1 MYTIM
6 MGKLKI
12 IAPTIIVNGN
22 NSFDILRKMSVDIQ
36 SLIIDYADKFETRTI
51 IPLLESSDYDFNKK
65 YEEAIK
71 EFLCNC
77 IQILSIICSQSK
89 VEEQSNILEIL
100 LEAYFSGLQ
109 EIENQISK
117 QRNEDDPMVLPLLN
131 SIEKARYYAVE
142 SDNFNQPDCT
152 DALQAF
158 ANIVVSI
165 SALKLIH
172 KSNNTIFK
180 VKTDNLIYKCKYH
193 NRELEE
199 FMKNIKTKK

>member
-1 MYTIM
+1 M
-6 MGKLKI
+6 LKI
-12 IAPTIIVNGN
+12 IAPIILVNGS
-22 NSFDILRKMSVDIQ
+22 NSLNTLSKIPVNIRS
-36 SLIIDYADKFETRTI
+36 SIIEYADKFETKTI
-51 IPLLESSDYDFNKK
+51 IPLLESSEYYFNKK

-77 IQILSIICSQSK
+77 IQILSIIYSQSK
-89 VEEQSNILEIL
+89 VQEQSHILEIL

-109 EIENQISK
+109 EIKNQISE

-131 SIEKARYYAVE
+131 AVE
-142 SDNFNQPDCT
+142 NAKRYALMADNFNQPYYSN
-152 DALQAF
+152 ALLAF
-158 ANIVVSI
+158 ANIVVSMY
-165 SALKLIH
+165 ALKLIQ

-199 FMKNIKTKK
+199 FMKNTDMQKQ

>member
-1 MYTIM
+1 M
-6 MGKLKI
+6 LRI
-12 IAPTIIVNGN
+12 IAPTIILNAK
-22 NSFDILRKMSVDIQ
+22 NSLDILNKTPLDIQ
-36 SLIIDYADKFETRTI
+36 SLMIEYADKFETKTI
-51 IPLLESSDYDFNKK
+51 IPLLESSEYAFNKK

-89 VEEQSNILEIL
+89 EEQSNIFDIL

-109 EIENQISK
+109 EIENQIST
-117 QRNEDDPMVLPLLN
+117 QRNVDDPMVLPLLN
-131 SIEKARYYAVE
+131 AIEKARHYALE
-142 SDNFNQPDCT
+142 SDNFNHPDYSH
-152 DALQAF
+152 ALQAF

-165 SALKLIH
+165 SALTLIQ

-193 NRELEE
+193 NRELGE
-199 FMKNIKTKK
+199 FMKNIETKKQ

>member
-1 MYTIM
+1 M
-6 MGKLKI
+6 LRI
-12 IAPTIIVNGN
+12 IAPTIILNAK
-22 NSFDILRKMSVDIQ
+22 NSLDILNKTPLDIQ
-36 SLIIDYADKFETRTI
+36 SLIIEYADKFETKTI
-51 IPLLESSDYDFNKK
+51 IPLLESSEYAFNKK

-89 VEEQSNILEIL
+89 EEQSNIFEIL

-109 EIENQISK
+109 EIENQIST
-117 QRNEDDPMVLPLLN
+117 QRNVDDPMVLPLLN
-131 SIEKARYYAVE
+131 AIEKARHYALE
-142 SDNFNQPDCT
+142 SDNFNHPDYSH
-152 DALQAF
+152 ALQAF

-165 SALKLIH
+165 SALKLIQ

-193 NRELEE
+193 NRELGE
-199 FMKNIKTKK
+199 FMKNIETKKQ